1 MLQCKCNPL
10 LSHSNLLTH
19 DDVIKRK
26 HFPRYWPF
34 VRGIH
39 RSLVNSP
46 YKGQWRGALMFSLIG
61 VWRNGWANNGDAGD
75 SSPFRP
81 HYDVNVMNFPFSTMN
96 HCTMGAQRIQFTQ
109 LIFNPPVSLVE
120 RLLSKPVTLREADI
134 SYQRYNRLTHFL
146 AVIAII
152 WRHCITGRSIHIFE
166 QCDGNIV
173 LGVNSLKV
181 ILSMFIFL

>member
-81 HYDVNVMNFPFSTMN
+81 HYDVIVMNFPFSTMN

-109 LIFNPPVSLVE
+109 LIFNPRSLWWKDYCPSRWHCVKPTSVINGTIDWHIFS
-120 RLLSKPVTLREADI
+120 RLLQLYEDI
-134 SYQRYNRLTHFL
+134 ASLGDQYIFSSSAMAILYWELTH
-146 AVIAII
+146 
-152 WRHCITGRSIHIFE
+152 W
-166 QCDGNIV
+166 
-173 LGVNSLKV
+173 K
-181 ILSMFIFL
+181 